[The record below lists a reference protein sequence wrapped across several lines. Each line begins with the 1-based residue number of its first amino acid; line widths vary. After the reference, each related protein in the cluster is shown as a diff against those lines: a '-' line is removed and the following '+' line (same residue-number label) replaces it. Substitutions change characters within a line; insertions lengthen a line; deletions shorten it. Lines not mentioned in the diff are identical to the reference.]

1 MKFIIVLFFSGLYF
15 FSSAHESYFSFA
27 EMEYNATCECLEI
40 TLTLSSHDLEAV
52 AIDKKII
59 ASQLEKGLS
68 DETLRMKM
76 VNQIIFDGFRV
87 YNNKKEITLF
97 YVGHELL
104 QDGNCSIYLKSE
116 SFDKSTIQLFY
127 GLFMNVYTQQQN
139 KLSYKEINTQTV
151 YNFFVFKRENEI
163 EL

>member
-1 MKFIIVLFFSGLYF
+1 
-15 FSSAHESYFSFA
+15 
-27 EMEYNATCECLEI
+27 MEYDRTCECLEV
-40 TLTLSSHDLEAV
+40 TVTLSSHDLESF
-52 AIDKKII
+52 AIEKEII
-59 ASQLEKGLS
+59 SSSLEKGLN

-76 VNQIIFDGFRV
+76 IDEILFEGFKV
-87 YNNKKEITLF
+87 YNNNKEITLF

-116 SFDKSTIQLFY
+116 SFDKTTIQLFY
-127 GLFMNVYTQQQN
+127 GLFMNVYTEQQN
-139 KLSYKEINTQTV
+139 KLSYKQVNKQTV

>member
-1 MKFIIVLFFSGLYF
+1 
-15 FSSAHESYFSFA
+15 
-27 EMEYNATCECLEI
+27 
-40 TLTLSSHDLEAV
+40 
-52 AIDKKII
+52 
-59 ASQLEKGLS
+59 
-68 DETLRMKM
+68 MKM

-87 YNNKKEITLF
+87 YNKKKEITLF